1 MPRNLV
7 HPAEQHF
14 RVLMPAATHR
24 EYATCV
30 DVNCSHYREGW
41 ATVVAV
47 DSPQERYIRKDSG
60 REFRVEETSDSIVT
74 FVFAPGQRCF
84 QQHTALNGG
93 GPFDPHET
101 REGRRV
107 QGRGK
112 EFIVHTNE
120 KMDKTIGK
128 EKRNGSR

>member
-30 DVNCSHYREGW
+30 AVDCSHYRDGW
-41 ATVVAV
+41 ATVVPV
-47 DSPQERYIRKDSG
+47 GSPQEDYIRKDSG
-60 REFRVEETSDSIVT
+60 RQFRVEKTSDSILT

-84 QQHTALNGG
+84 QQHTALNGRE
-93 GPFDPHET
+93 PFYLHET
-101 REGRRV
+101 SEGRRV
-107 QGRGK
+107 HSSGK
-112 EFIVHTNE
+112 DFIEHTHE
-120 KMDKTIGK
+120 QMDKTIGK